1 MYADQ
6 GRKMPKDLVDYF
18 NSKQAAYGAK
28 IADEGVTNDPKKK
41 KSGSDDVRDR
51 AAANPGR
58 LVVGSTASPSLPIG
72 MYGTTTAVDNT
83 AVPIRGMSMNELAP
97 PPSIFDVIQQL
108 QPDPIKPLAPKQ
120 PGPIPIK
127 IDQQIQDPGGVP
139 TPTGDSSFDML
150 YRRPT
155 TSNIRDYVPGGPTG
169 SRAFGIDMKGYN
181 FYDEDKIPYGFKLDG
196 QTISATPE
204 TLEKLRGEG
213 IDARGQLMED
223 TLRELYDSNPEMFGV
238 GNMAQRQATEYLNR
252 MVMNEAKRGLKGD
265 FSNRYYIPMAP
276 EGFFGTPVV
285 D

>member
-1 MYADQ
+1 
-6 GRKMPKDLVDYF
+6 MPKDVLEYF
-18 NSKQAAYGAK
+18 KSKQAAYGAK
-28 IADEGVTNDPKKK
+28 IADEGTINDPKKK
-41 KSGSDDVRDR
+41 SGSEDVRSR

-58 LVVGSTASPSLPIG
+58 LAVGSTASPSLPVG
-72 MYGTTTAVDNT
+72 MYGTNTAVDNT
-83 AVPIRGMSMNELAP
+83 AVPVMGMSMNEPAP
-97 PPSIFDVIQQL
+97 APSIFDVIKQI
-108 QPDPIKPLAPKQ
+108 DPSLEPIEPGR
-120 PGPIPIK
+120 PGPLPLK
-127 IDQQIQDPGGVP
+127 IDQRLRISDPQPLPV
-139 TPTGDSSFDML
+139 PTGDSSFSML

-196 QTISATPE
+196 QTIAATPE
-204 TLEKLRGEG
+204 TLEKLRSEG
-213 IDARGQLMED
+213 IDARGQVMED
-223 TLRELYDSNPEMFGV
+223 TLRELYDSNPELFGV
-238 GNMAQRQATEYLNR
+238 GTMAQRQASDYLDR